1 MVITSALHAQGH
13 RFEPCRN
20 KDNMFAIMSL
30 VPNLFCFHILSNK
43 SKLHYTFIFLKTF
56 LYLDAIK
63 SEIDQ
68 NAKIIS

>member
-20 KDNMFAIMSL
+20 KDNMFAIMSI
-30 VPNLFCFHILSNK
+30 VPNLFCCHILSNK